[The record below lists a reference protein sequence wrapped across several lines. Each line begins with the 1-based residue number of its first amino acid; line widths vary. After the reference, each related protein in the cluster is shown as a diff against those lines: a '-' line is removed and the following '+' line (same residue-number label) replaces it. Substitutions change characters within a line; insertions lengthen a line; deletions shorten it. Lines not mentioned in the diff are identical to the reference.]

1 MSAGYHDT
9 FFSSDSEALSRYIP
23 FSHDAPVVVV
33 PGGVVKHVAPQVE
46 YVPRHFSAVKAV
58 RVQETVQF
66 RVEAAGAHLGK
77 KNSHVA
83 CEVWVAYYVKVKF
96 VLGYVAVVAFAYN
109 YNVVRLEQREHI
121 FLGR

>member
-1 MSAGYHDT
+1 MTLFLLGQRGVEPVYP
-9 FFSSDSEALSRYIP
+9 L
-23 FSHDAPVVVV
+23 SHDAPVVVV

-46 YVPRHFSAVKAV
+46 YVPRHFSAVKAA